1 MHKSM
6 NQININ
12 QVAIIVHED
21 EREITALSKRMHLWV
36 AAIKKNKVTVEKLWK
51 IGTPEE
57 LSLTHYDISS
67 CTTAEEMCVIAID
80 QVDAH
85 HSSVFNAVPWFEI
98 QVHGC
103 ELTEKL
109 SKEFKDFGN
118 TTIKRQSY
126 GFNIT
131 RPCE

>member
-1 MHKSM
+1 M
-6 NQININ
+6 NIN

-21 EREITALSKRMHLWV
+21 EREIETLSRRMHLWV
-36 AAIKKNKVTVEKLWK
+36 AATKKNKATVEALWK
-51 IGTPEE
+51 LSTPKE

-67 CTTAEEMCVIAID
+67 ISTAEDMCVIAID

-85 HSSVFNAVPWFEI
+85 HSSIFSAVPWFEI

-109 SKEFKDFGN
+109 TKEFKDFGN
-118 TTIKRQSY
+118 TTIKRQDY
-126 GFNIT
+126 GFKVT